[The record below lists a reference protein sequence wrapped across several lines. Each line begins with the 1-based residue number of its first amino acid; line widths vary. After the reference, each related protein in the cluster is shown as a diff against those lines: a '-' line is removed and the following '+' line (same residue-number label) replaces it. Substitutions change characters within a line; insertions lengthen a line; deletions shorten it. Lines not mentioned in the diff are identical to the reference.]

1 MKKSIAVLGLGR
13 FGLFLTEELCRSGAD
28 VLIADDDEETVKKVA
43 NSVSCA
49 VKADLTDPEV
59 IRSLGLSGVD
69 TVVVSMGSSLEAS
82 IMCVMVAKELGVP
95 YVIAK
100 AASLRMGDILRRVG
114 ADEIIYPE
122 KESAEMT
129 ARRLLSSDFLEFFDL
144 GDEVCVCSLKPKKEW
159 IGKSLRELHLRDHY
173 RLNVVAI
180 REGERTTAS
189 LDPDR
194 ILTKDCELYAVA
206 ERSKLDRS
214 KLR

>member
-1 MKKSIAVLGLGR
+1 MNKSIAVLGLGR
-13 FGLFLTEELCRSGAD
+13 FGQFLTEELAKSGAD
-28 VLIADDDEETVKKVA
+28 VLIADDDEETVRKVA

-49 VKADLTDPEV
+49 VKADLNDPEV
-59 IRSLGLSGVD
+59 IRGLGLSGVD
-69 TVVVSMGSSLEAS
+69 TVVVSMGSSLESS

-100 AASLRMGDILRRVG
+100 AASLRMGEILRRVG

-129 ARRLLSSDFLEFFDL
+129 ARRLLSSDFLEFFNL
-144 GDEVCVCSLKPKKEW
+144 GDEVCVCSLKPKKDW
-159 IGKSLRELHLRDHY
+159 LGKSLRELNLRG
-173 RLNVVAI
+173 RFGLNIVAI

-194 ILTKDCELYAVA
+194 VLTKDCELYAVA
-206 ERSKLDRS
+206 ERDAIQQN

>member
-13 FGLFLTEELCRSGAD
+13 FGQFLTEELSKSGAD
-28 VLIADDDEETVKKVA
+28 VLIADDNEETVRKVA

-49 VKADLTDPEV
+49 VKADLNDPEV

-100 AASLRMGDILRRVG
+100 AASLRMGEILRRVG

-122 KESAEMT
+122 KESAELT
-129 ARRLLSSDFLEFFDL
+129 ARRLLASDFLEFFDL
-144 GDEVCVCSLKPKKEW
+144 GDEVCICSLKPKKDW
-159 IGKSLRELHLRDHY
+159 IGKSLRELKLRD
-173 RLNVVAI
+173 RFGLNIVAI
-180 REGERTTAS
+180 REGECTTAS
-189 LDPDR
+189 LNPDKV
-194 ILTKDCELYAVA
+194 LTPECELYAVA
-206 ERSKLDRS
+206 ERNALEQN